1 MNASVLHRLICFLKP
16 LQLVPSS
23 KLQIHL
29 EPVRHGG
36 RGEHVAEGGEAV
48 VVADGLVVEARVWHR
63 DLVVLL
69 QAVDQLQK
77 IIN

>member
-1 MNASVLHRLICFLKP
+1 MKP
-16 LQLVPSS
+16 LELVASS
-23 KLQIHL
+23 KLQAHR

-48 VVADGLVVEARVWHR
+48 VVADGLVVKARVWHR

-69 QAVDQLQK
+69 QTDDQLQK